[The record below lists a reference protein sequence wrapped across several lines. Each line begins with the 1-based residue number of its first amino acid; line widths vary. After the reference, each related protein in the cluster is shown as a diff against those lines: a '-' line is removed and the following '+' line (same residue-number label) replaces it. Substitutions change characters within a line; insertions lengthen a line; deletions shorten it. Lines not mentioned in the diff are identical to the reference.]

1 MTGTKFGSYQLLSL
15 VDEDA
20 MGQVWRAHDT
30 AADRDVA
37 IRLLPLRFAEDA
49 KFGRRFRHE
58 ARIVASLDSPH
69 VIPLHQYGEQDGHLF
84 LDMGLIEG
92 RALQAM
98 LADGRLDPERAV
110 RIVGQ
115 VAEGLH
121 AGHTAGLIHRDV
133 SSENVMIDGDDVA
146 YLDFGLTPIAE
157 QPGAADAG
165 DTMGTPYYTA
175 PEQFNGDVAD
185 IRSDVYSLACVLY
198 ECLSGTSP
206 FLGHDSTN
214 PSRWPSVVIDGV
226 PQPLADV
233 IAKGMARNP
242 DDRYASTIEFANAAR
257 ATVSTASDTDD
268 VAPSS
273 EAAADGKPSPPRRR
287 GWSRRKKIM
296 IAVLGSVGILTM
308 GITTLAAVVMPF
320 LMNDDQASGT
330 RTGPALPTTTAPAV
344 YIAPLTVRPVVQ
356 ALVAQG
362 DQCKPPPPPPPP
374 PPPGAPPAPPPPPPA
389 PGPPPAEPLSAC
401 DVERKAVYD
410 LGPVALQLKLTGATA
425 VRVPMTEFYA
435 VQLGMD
441 PDSGAQ
447 FGQYTGT
454 QIGKQVAFVRD
465 GLVLAAPAIA
475 QPLAGESLQ
484 LSGEMTSETAET
496 IARMLREGT

>member
-1 MTGTKFGSYQLLSL
+1 MTGTEFGSYQLLSL
-15 VDEDA
+15 LDEDA

-30 AADRDVA
+30 ATDRDVA

-69 VIPLHQYGEQDGHLF
+69 VIPLHQYGEIDGHLY
-84 LDMGLIEG
+84 LDMGLIDG
-92 RALQAM
+92 RELQAVV
-98 LADGRLDPERAV
+98 ADGPLDPERAV

-133 SSENVMIDGDDVA
+133 SSENVVIDGDDVA

-157 QPGAADAG
+157 QPGTPAAG

-185 IRSDVYSLACVLY
+185 VRSDVYSLACVLY

-206 FLGHDSTN
+206 FLGHD
-214 PSRWPSVVIDGV
+214 PSSPSQLSSVVIDGV

-242 DDRYASTIEFANAAR
+242 DDRYAGTIEFANAAR
-257 ATVSTASDTDD
+257 AAVSPASDTDD

-273 EAAADGKPSPPRRR
+273 EAAADAKPRPPIRR

-296 IAVLGSVGILTM
+296 IAVLGSVGVLTL

-320 LMNDDQASGT
+320 LMKDDQAST
-330 RTGPALPTTTAPAV
+330 ARTGGAPPTTTTPTV
-344 YIAPLTVRPVVQ
+344 YIAPLTVRPVVE

-362 DQCKPPPPPPPP
+362 DQCKPGAPPPSA
-374 PPPGAPPAPPPPPPA
+374 PGAPPPPVRPPPPA
-389 PGPPPAEPLSAC
+389 PGAPPGEPLFAC
-401 DVERKAVYD
+401 DVERKAVYQ
-410 LGPVALQLKLTGATA
+410 LGPVALQLKLTGAKA
-425 VRVPMTEFYA
+425 VQLPMTQFYA

-454 QIGKQVAFVRD
+454 QLGKQVAFVRD
-465 GLVLAAPAIA
+465 GLVLAAPAIG

-484 LSGEMTSETAET
+484 LSGEMTAETAET